1 MELSNLQSAKGTL
14 YTDRNMCSLPFSFLV
29 LEMQDKED
37 SDRPKSKVEAMAELR
52 DYKRRRQS
60 YRAKTISQSKR
71 PAVEVYFLFRP
82 PSRSS
87 AFVGS

>member
-1 MELSNLQSAKGTL
+1 MLLN
-14 YTDRNMCSLPFSFLV
+14 DDIVLV

-37 SDRPKSKVEAMAELR
+37 TDRPKSKVEAMAELR

-71 PAVEVYFLFRP
+71 PAVEVCYLH
-82 PSRSS
+82 
-87 AFVGS
+87 